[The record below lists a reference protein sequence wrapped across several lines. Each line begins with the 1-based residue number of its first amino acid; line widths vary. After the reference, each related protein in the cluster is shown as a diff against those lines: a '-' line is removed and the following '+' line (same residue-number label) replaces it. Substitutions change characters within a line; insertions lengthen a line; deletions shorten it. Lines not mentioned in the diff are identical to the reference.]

1 MLKAISRETYDLQA
15 VLNTLVESAA
25 KLCEAYDCIIYLH
38 QRDKLHIKAMY
49 GPIGAGATEY
59 EIGRGWVAG
68 RVFLDR
74 TPIHVHD
81 LSTSEEFPEGRE
93 MALRR
98 GHRTILA
105 VPMLRGNEAIG
116 VISIR
121 RFEVKPFSDKQIDLV
136 TTFADQAV
144 IAIEN
149 VRLFDDVQ
157 KRTRDLSEAL
167 EQQTATSEVLQVIS
181 SSPGELEPV
190 FQAMLENATR
200 VCQANRGFL
209 FRVEGEGFRVAASLG
224 ERADFV
230 EQMKHRAPKARAIDA
245 NRPRRTD
252 PADRA
257 RGGPL

>member
-1 MLKAISRETYDLQA
+1 M
-15 VLNTLVESAA
+15 
-25 KLCEAYDCIIYLH
+25 
-38 QRDKLHIKAMY
+38 
-49 GPIGAGATEY
+49 
-59 EIGRGWVAG
+59 AG

-121 RFEVKPFSDKQIDLV
+121 RFEVKPFTDKQIDLV

-149 VRLFDDVQ
+149 VRLFEPSSSAHAIFRGAGAAD
-157 KRTRDLSEAL
+157 RDLGGAESHR
-167 EQQTATSEVLQVIS
+167 

-200 VCQANRGFL
+200 VCQANEVSYSALKAKDSG
-209 FRVEGEGFRVAASLG
+209 SLHPG
-224 ERADFV
+224 
-230 EQMKHRAPKARAIDA
+230 
-245 NRPRRTD
+245 
-252 PADRA
+252 
-257 RGGPL
+257 